1 MNLVKLKKFK
11 DMKKIC
17 ILPIL
22 FLIALTGCFKDRIIG
37 EGTATSEKRSIVG
50 AFTEIRLEGS
60 PDVKVR
66 QGDSIE
72 VTVKDFPNLL
82 SFTRTTV
89 SGNTL
94 IIDFQSNTG
103 ISNSVAEVTVTL
115 PKLTGLE
122 LSGSGDIAATNNL
135 TCDDLNVLISGSGD
149 IALSGQAKKM
159 NVKVSGSGDVAT
171 FDFICDDIIAILTGS
186 GDMDLNIMKTLAAT
200 LSGSGDITYKGTPT
214 VNSQVTG
221 SGRVR
226 KF

>member
-1 MNLVKLKKFK
+1 
-11 DMKKIC
+11 MKKIC

-22 FLIALTGCFKDRIIG
+22 FLIVLTGCFKDRLIG
-37 EGTATSEKRSIVG
+37 DGTTKSEKRSIVG
-50 AFTEIRLEGS
+50 TFTDIRLEGS
-60 PDVKVR
+60 ADVKVR

-82 SFTRTTV
+82 PFIRTTI

-94 IIDFQSNTG
+94 VIDIEPNTQ
-103 ISNSVAEVTVTL
+103 ISNSVAEVSVTL

-122 LSGSGDIAATNNL
+122 ISGSGDIAATNNL
-135 TCDDLNVLISGSGD
+135 TCDDLSVLISGSGD
-149 IALSGQAKKM
+149 ISLLGQAKKM

-171 FDFICDDIIAILTGS
+171 FNFICDDITANLTGS
-186 GDMDLNIMKTLAAT
+186 GDMDLNAVKTLAAT
-200 LSGSGDITYKGTPT
+200 ISGSGDITYKGMPT

-221 SGRVR
+221 SGRVK